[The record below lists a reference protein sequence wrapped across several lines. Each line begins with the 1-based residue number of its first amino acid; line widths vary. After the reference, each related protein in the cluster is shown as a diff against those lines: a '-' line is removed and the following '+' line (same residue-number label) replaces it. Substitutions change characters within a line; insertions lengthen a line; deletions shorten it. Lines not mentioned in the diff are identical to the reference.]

1 LIINSHKH
9 LSTLI
14 NFLETQT
21 EKAGGFQIDSP
32 DCCGR
37 KTRYVEGFVCIS
49 SSHSATGKTGCS
61 GTKHRQQHGPETQHI
76 GAGQEAFF
84 SLSSLWSAEQDAP
97 ESGVLLSLEMQM
109 PPE

>member
-1 LIINSHKH
+1 MTCNV
-9 LSTLI
+9 
-14 NFLETQT
+14 FRETQT
-21 EKAGGFQIDSP
+21 EKAGGFHIDSP

-37 KTRYVEGFVCIS
+37 KTRCVEGFVCVS
-49 SSHSATGKTGCS
+49 SGHGATGKTGCS
-61 GTKHRQQHGPETQHI
+61 GTRQRQQHGPETQQI

-97 ESGVLLSLEMQM
+97 EFGLPLSLEMQM